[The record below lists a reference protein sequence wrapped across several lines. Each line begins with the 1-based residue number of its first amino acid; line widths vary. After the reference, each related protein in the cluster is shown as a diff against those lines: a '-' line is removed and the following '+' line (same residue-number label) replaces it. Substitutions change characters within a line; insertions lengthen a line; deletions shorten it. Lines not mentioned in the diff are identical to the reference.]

1 MEQDSPW
8 KEVVEDLLEDFLFT
22 FFPEVYKEIDFSK
35 GCEFLDKE
43 LQQIIPISETGKRI
57 VDKLVKVYLHDG
69 AEKRLLIHIEIQGY
83 KQDEF
88 PERMYVYNYRI
99 FDKFRKDV
107 VSLALLTDD
116 NPDFRPSEYR
126 RSRLGC
132 NLIFEFPMVKIIDY
146 RERWAELENST
157 NPFALVIAA
166 FLKTLETEGNVQER
180 YSWKKK
186 LLLSLYERG
195 MQREMILKIYKFIDW
210 MMKLPKELNDE
221 LYKQVK
227 AAKETPTMPYI
238 TTAERIGM
246 EKGLAQGLA
255 AMLEMK
261 FGKPGQ
267 RLGQRAYQVEDIDT
281 LQKLMAKVK
290 RIKSLPSAKKM
301 FDEIESPVA
310 N

>member
-8 KEVVEDLLEDFLFT
+8 KEILEELFEDFLFT
-22 FFPEVYKEIDFSK
+22 FFPDIYREIDFSK
-35 GCEFLDKE
+35 GYVFLDNE
-43 LQQIIPISETGKRI
+43 LQQIMPISETGKRI
-57 VDKLVKVYLHDG
+57 VDKLVKVYLLNG
-69 AEKRLLIHIEIQGY
+69 SEKWLLIHIEIQGY
-83 KQDEF
+83 EQDEF
-88 PERMYVYNYRI
+88 PERMYIYNYRI

-116 NPDFRPSEYR
+116 KPNFRPNEYR
-126 RSRLGC
+126 RSLWGC
-132 NLIFEFPMVKIIDY
+132 NVLFEYPVIKIIDY
-146 RERWAELENST
+146 REHWAELENST
-157 NPFALVIAA
+157 NPFVMIVAA
-166 FLKTLETEGNVQER
+166 FLKTLENEGNVQER

-210 MMKLPKELNDE
+210 MMKLPKELNNA
-221 LYKQVK
+221 LYEQVK
-227 AAKETPTMPYI
+227 AAKEIKTMPYI

-261 FGKPGQ
+261 FRKAGQ
-267 RLGQRAYQVEDIDT
+267 RLGRRAYQVQDIDT
-281 LQKLMAKVK
+281 LQKMMAELK
-290 RIKSLPSAKKM
+290 RIKSLPKAKKL